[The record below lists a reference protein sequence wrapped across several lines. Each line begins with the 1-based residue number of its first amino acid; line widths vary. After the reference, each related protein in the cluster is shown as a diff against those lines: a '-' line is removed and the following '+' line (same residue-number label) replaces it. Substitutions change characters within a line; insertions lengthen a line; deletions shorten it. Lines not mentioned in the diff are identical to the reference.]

1 MAKENWIRVLMAK
14 PGMDGHWRGLVIVT
28 QALRDAGMEVIHGGN
43 MSVQQ
48 IAQTAVQEDVDVV
61 GLSIMTG
68 NVVGMTEAT
77 VRELKKAGKG
87 DVLLIMGGVITDDDI
102 PTLKELGVDGIF
114 ISGTPLQEIVEF
126 VQERVGEA
134 KAKK

>member
-1 MAKENWIRVLMAK
+1 MSKDKRIRVLMAK

-77 VRELKKAGKG
+77 IRELKKAGKG
-87 DVLLIMGGVITDDDI
+87 DVLLIMGGVIFDDDI
-102 PTLKELGVDGIF
+102 PTLKKLGVDGIF

-126 VQERVGEA
+126 VQEHAGKA